1 MLVRFLGEYA
11 KESRSYGCSRCGTGR
26 SISGVETYKTTYRT
40 YYGARLYVFE
50 QGKVYPV
57 DDTLGGYLTNLR
69 YTDKEGNLRHQF
81 EVVPEKGESTY
92 TNTNTE
98 MVLEGVGNGA
108 SVEQ

>member
-1 MLVRFLGEYA
+1 M
-11 KESRSYGCSRCGTGR
+11 
-26 SISGVETYKTTYRT
+26 
-40 YYGARLYVFE
+40 
-50 QGKVYPV
+50 

-108 SVEQ
+108 SMEQ